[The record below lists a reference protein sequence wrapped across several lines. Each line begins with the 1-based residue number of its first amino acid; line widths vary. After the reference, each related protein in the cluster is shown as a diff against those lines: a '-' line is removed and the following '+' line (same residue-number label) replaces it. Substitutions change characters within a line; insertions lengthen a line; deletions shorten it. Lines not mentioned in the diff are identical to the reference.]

1 MTTDIQLLE
10 TDKYAE
16 YQKVVNLLW
25 ETKNPT
31 QISKELGIPRKQVLQ
46 HIEEWRAVAAN
57 SEELKGFLTDRLG
70 MFSEK
75 MVELENKAVEIYDQ
89 AEMSAGIVD
98 ADKSD
103 RFLGQ
108 MNKALALRLQIQ
120 KDAIDVL
127 QKAGLFEAAEIGD
140 EFAEQE
146 AKMEA
151 LGAILEDVVKDCPHC
166 NMEVKRRL
174 MESGLFRG

>member
-1 MTTDIQLLE
+1 MTEIQLLE
-10 TDKYAE
+10 TDRYAE
-16 YQKVVNLLW
+16 YQKVIDLLW
-25 ETKNPT
+25 ANKNPT
-31 QISKELGIPRKQVLQ
+31 QISKELSIPRKRVVE
-46 HIEEWRAVAAN
+46 HIEEWREVSAN

-75 MVELENKAVEIYDQ
+75 MVKLEEQADEIYQQ

-108 MNKALALRLQIQ
+108 MAKALDLKLRIQ
-120 KDAIDVL
+120 KDAIEVL
-127 QKAGLFEAAEIGD
+127 QKAGLFEAAELGN

-151 LGAILEDVVKDCPHC
+151 LGAILEEVVKDCPHC
-166 NMEVKRRL
+166 SMEVKRRL
-174 MESGLFRG
+174 MESGMFRG